1 MVDSAH
7 LLHAFGCQSDLV
19 TDAPAKCRFK
29 PLDVRGLDCIRTCKV
44 GSAVVPRE
52 GSDLCFRRVI
62 AHQRGRCFFCLD
74 LHASSPRLLRH
85 DIGSRYP
92 WLPGRLLR
100 SREIKAE
107 MRLHGMTLLVACVF
121 AAAAFCADYPE
132 RPLRLVVPFTP
143 AGATDVLAR
152 LTGERLG
159 AKLGQTVVIDNRPG
173 AGANVGA
180 EFVARSTPDGYTML
194 MGPASVYAICVTLYP
209 KLGYDLTKDLMP
221 VSLVANVPHV
231 LLVNNDVPAA
241 SVQQLIRL
249 AASKPGALNIASQG
263 SGTVSHLEAELFK
276 HMAGI
281 DMVHVPYRGSAP
293 ALIDLMG
300 GRTQVMFDSIASA
313 LPHIRAGKL
322 RAIAVSSKTRSSLLP
337 DVPTVDESG
346 LKGYSAHS
354 WLGIFVPSGTPRPI
368 VERLQ
373 RELAA
378 ALEEPQSRAR
388 LQGAGFE
395 PQSSTSAA
403 FAQLVREEIEKWRP
417 IVTMSG
423 ATAD

>member
-1 MVDSAH
+1 MRFNCVNLFAACA
-7 LLHAFGCQSDLV
+7 LAATPAFG
-19 TDAPAKCRFK
+19 
-29 PLDVRGLDCIRTCKV
+29 G
-44 GSAVVPRE
+44 
-52 GSDLCFRRVI
+52 
-62 AHQRGRCFFCLD
+62 
-74 LHASSPRLLRH
+74 
-85 DIGSRYP
+85 
-92 WLPGRLLR
+92 
-100 SREIKAE
+100 
-107 MRLHGMTLLVACVF
+107 
-121 AAAAFCADYPE
+121 DYPE
-132 RPLRLVVPFTP
+132 HSLRLVVPFTP

-159 AKLGQTVVIDNRPG
+159 AKLGQTVIIDNRPG

-180 EFVARSTPDGYTML
+180 EFVARSAPDGYTML

-231 LLVNNDVPAA
+231 LLVNNDVPANT
-241 SVQQLIRL
+241 VQELIRL

-313 LPHIRAGKL
+313 LPHLRAGKM
-322 RAIAVSSKTRSSLLP
+322 RALAVSSRTRSALLP
-337 DVPTVDESG
+337 AVPTVDESG

-354 WLGIFVPSGTPRPI
+354 WLGIFVPVGTPRTV

-378 ALEEPQSRAR
+378 ALEDPQSRAR
-388 LQGAGFE
+388 LQEAGFE
-395 PQSSTSAA
+395 PQSSTPLA
-403 FAQLVREEIEKWRP
+403 FAKLVRDEIEKWRP
-417 IVTMSG
+417 IVKMSG